1 MNDRQVIDILNRLLA
16 IHTTSFPIYLVCT
29 GTWTHRGDEPTSA
42 ALSQIVADEQNTADR
57 VVQMI
62 TDLGGSVASSSYP
75 MLFTDL
81 HDLALEFLLQR
92 LVEYQHHDIASI
104 ESCVADLADAPLSR
118 ALAEEALGAAKG
130 HLESLEEL
138 TKQPSS

>member
-16 IHTTSFPIYLVCT
+16 VHTTSFPTYLVCT
-29 GTWTHRGDEPTSA
+29 GPWTNRGDEA
-42 ALSQIVADEQNTADR
+42 ASETLSQIVADQQTTADR

-92 LVEYQHHDIASI
+92 LVEYQQHDITSI
-104 ESCVADLADAPLSR
+104 EGCIADLADAPLSR

-138 TKQPSS
+138 TKQPS

>member
-1 MNDRQVIDILNRLLA
+1 MNDRQVIDVLNRLLA
-16 IHTTSFPIYLVCT
+16 IHTTSFPTYLVCA
-29 GTWTHRGDEPTSA
+29 GPWMNRGDEA
-42 ALSQIVADEQNTADR
+42 ASETLSQIVADEQTTADS

-92 LVEYQHHDIASI
+92 LVEYQHHDITSI

-138 TKQPSS
+138 TKQPS

>member
-1 MNDRQVIDILNRLLA
+1 MSDQQTIDLLNRLLA
-16 IHTTSFPIYLVCT
+16 IHNTSFPTYLVCT
-29 GTWTHRGDEPTSA
+29 GPWTHRGDERSTET
-42 ALSQIVADEQNTADR
+42 LSHVVADQQTTADR

-92 LVEYQHHDIASI
+92 LVDYQRQDIAQI
-104 ESCVADLADAPLSR
+104 ETCVADLADAPLAR
-118 ALAEEALGAAKG
+118 ALAEEGLGAAKG

>member
-1 MNDRQVIDILNRLLA
+1 MSDQQTLDLLNRLLA
-16 IHTTSFPIYLVCT
+16 IHTTSFPTYLVCT
-29 GTWTHRGDEPTSA
+29 GPWTHRGDEKSTET
-42 ALSQIVADEQNTADR
+42 LSQVVADQQTTADR

-81 HDLALEFLLQR
+81 HDLALDFRLQR
-92 LVEYQHHDIASI
+92 LVDYQRQDVTQI
-104 ESCVADLADAPLSR
+104 ETCLADLSDAPLAR

-138 TKQPSS
+138 IGQPS

>member
-1 MNDRQVIDILNRLLA
+1 
-16 IHTTSFPIYLVCT
+16 
-29 GTWTHRGDEPTSA
+29 
-42 ALSQIVADEQNTADR
+42 
-57 VVQMI
+57 MI

-92 LVEYQHHDIASI
+92 LVDYRQQDIASI
-104 ESCVADLADAPLSR
+104 ESCAADLADAPLSR

-138 TKQPSS
+138 TKQPS

>member
-1 MNDRQVIDILNRLLA
+1 MNDRQVTDILNRLLA
-16 IHTTSFPIYLVCT
+16 IHTSSFPTYLVCT
-29 GTWTHRGDEPTSA
+29 GPWTHRGDEA
-42 ALSQIVADEQNTADR
+42 ASETLSQIVADEQNTADR

-62 TDLGGSVASSSYP
+62 TDLGGSVASSTYP

-92 LVEYQHHDIASI
+92 LVEYQQQDIVSI
-104 ESCVADLADAPLSR
+104 ESCAADLADAPLAR

>member
-1 MNDRQVIDILNRLLA
+1 MSDQKIIDVLNRLLA
-16 IHTTSFPIYLVCT
+16 IHTTSFPTYLVCT
-29 GTWTHRGDEPTSA
+29 GPWTHRGDEKSTET
-42 ALSQIVADEQNTADR
+42 LSQVVADQHATADR

-62 TDLGGSVASSSYP
+62 TELDGSVASSSYP

-81 HDLALEFLLQR
+81 HDLALEFLLPR
-92 LVEYQHHDIASI
+92 LVDYQRQDVVQI
-104 ESCVADLADAPLSR
+104 ETCAADLADAPLSR

>member
-1 MNDRQVIDILNRLLA
+1 MNDRQIIELLNRLLA
-16 IHTTSFPIYLVCT
+16 IHTTSFPTYLVCT
-29 GTWTHRGDEPTSA
+29 GPWTRRGDEAASL
-42 ALSQIVADEQNTADR
+42 ALSQIVADQQATADR

-92 LVEYQHHDIASI
+92 LIDYQQHDITSI
-104 ESCVADLADAPLSR
+104 DACVAELANEPLAR
-118 ALAEEALGAAKG
+118 ALAEESLGAAKG